1 MKLKEDGDVSLS
13 ALFYNP
19 NIHPQDEFDKRKA
32 GAITVAGLYNTPI
45 TIYNDCEQNRWEKFE
60 EARNASERNASE
72 RNASERNAS
81 EHNASERNASE
92 RNASERNAS
101 ERNASERNASE
112 PDASQLN
119 SSQPNASEPNA
130 SEHSLSEQSA
140 SGFDKPANEARQ
152 SNKLTYYRRETTNDS
167 RCRMCYCLRL
177 GFAARYAKEKGF
189 DAFTTSLLI
198 SPYQDHELITE
209 LAGNFASEFGV
220 EFYYEDFR
228 SHFREGQRMAREMN
242 IYRQKYCG
250 CILSSR
256 NC

>member
-1 MKLKEDGDVSLS
+1 MRLLIHICCGPCAVWPLMKLKEDGDVSLS

-60 EARNASERNASE
+60 EA
-72 RNASERNAS
+72 
-81 EHNASERNASE
+81 